1 MGRLSIDATFLIDL
15 QRERR
20 RGVQG
25 PAYDL
30 LRSRSD
36 DLIVTSSVAW
46 GEFLEGFESME
57 DSRIVALERSLS
69 FLALTAT
76 TSKIYAVLARRLRM
90 QGQMI
95 GSNDLWIGAASIE
108 HSLPLITRNVEHF
121 KRLPDLRV
129 VEY

>member
-1 MGRLSIDATFLIDL
+1 MGRLSIDTTFLIDL

-20 RGVQG
+20 KGEEGV
-25 PAYDL
+25 AYGL

-36 DLIVTSSVAW
+36 DMIVTSSVAW

-57 DSRIVALERSLS
+57 DDRIAALEESLS
-69 FLALTAT
+69 VLVQTAT

-108 HSLPLITRNVEHF
+108 HSLPLVTRNVEHF
-121 KRLPDLRV
+121 KRLPDLRL